1 MEKRLSEE
9 EIDRMARSA
18 RVICEAS
25 DGKVSDFAFELS
37 KEIGRGNITG
47 DEAVALT
54 RKYYKDLKAKG

>member
-9 EIDRMARSA
+9 EIDRMARAA

-54 RKYYKDLKAKG
+54 RKYHDQQDAKC